1 MDCSS
6 FKRKHDAFIDDTLS
20 GVEMSA
26 MREHLAECQTCAR
39 THHDLQRA
47 LLVARNLPRIEVSE
61 GFQVRLQA
69 RLERERIAMATPR
82 SVATRRVPAPARGT
96 STARGVAAAA
106 ALFAV
111 GIMGYRLVPDD
122 DGPPRL
128 DAVVAS
134 NPPAPTIAG
143 EDPAPAFVASMSTG
157 IPMWPALMLA
167 EEGPLRF
174 VAMEQDQNEP
184 RPR

>member
-26 MREHLAECQTCAR
+26 MREHLAECQSCAR

-61 GFQVRLQA
+61 GFQERLHA

-82 SVATRRVPAPARGT
+82 SVAARRQVAPARGVA
-96 STARGVAAAA
+96 TARGVAAAA
-106 ALFAV
+106 ALFAA
-111 GIMGYRLVPDD
+111 GLLGYQLLPGDS
-122 DGPPRL
+122 GPPRL
-128 DAVVAS
+128 EAVVAS
-134 NPPAPTIAG
+134 TPPAPTMTG
-143 EDPAPAFVASMSTG
+143 EDPATAFVASMSTG

-174 VAMEQDQNEP
+174 VAMEQDQNDP

>member
-20 GVEMSA
+20 GVEMSV
-26 MREHLAECQTCAR
+26 MREHVAACERCAQA
-39 THHDLQRA
+39 HHDLQRA
-47 LLVARNLPRIEVSE
+47 LLVARNLPRIEVSQ
-61 GFQVRLQA
+61 GFQERLQA

-82 SVATRRVPAPARGT
+82 SVAARRPAPAPARGV
-96 STARGVAAAA
+96 STAKGVAAAA

-111 GIMGYRLVPDD
+111 AALGFQLRPGDN
-122 DGPPRL
+122 GPARL
-128 DAVVAS
+128 DAVIAS
-134 NPPAPTIAG
+134 NPPASNIGG

-167 EEGPLRF
+167 EEGPLRY
-174 VAMEQDQNEP
+174 VAGEQDADA